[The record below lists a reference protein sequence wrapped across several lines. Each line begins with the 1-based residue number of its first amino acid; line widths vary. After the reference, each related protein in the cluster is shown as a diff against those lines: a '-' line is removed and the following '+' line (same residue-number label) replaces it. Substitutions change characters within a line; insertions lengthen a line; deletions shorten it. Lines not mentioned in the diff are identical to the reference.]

1 MEKSKMEP
9 SQAEDPNFAN
19 TKVGKGYLE
28 RDKGIK
34 KEEDDGIVEFR
45 CIKNNKNREELKH
58 LIDLKCII
66 AKQLPRM
73 PKAYIVRLIMDRIH
87 ESIIILKKVGEDK
100 EKELIGGVVYRPF
113 YDQKFFEIAF
123 LTIVTTEQ
131 YKGYGTRIMNVLKN
145 YAQSK
150 GIDYFVTYADN
161 HAIDYFKKQG
171 FSTKLRIPEEQ
182 YKGYIKHYDGGTIM
196 DCYINKYIDFK
207 NISQI
212 MKKQKEFIM
221 NVISNIAHKK
231 IYKPLDFSKKSSYSF
246 DEIPGLKE
254 AGWNEDDYKNS
265 IEDDKTFDQYCVYI
279 TEKIKAHK
287 SSWPFLTPVNKDEVI
302 DYYDVIKEPI
312 DLETISKNI
321 ENGKYKDMDTFESD
335 VMRLFSNCKQYNDK
349 DTIFYLLASGL
360 EEYIIPHIKKMREK
374 FAS

>member
-1 MEKSKMEP
+1 
-9 SQAEDPNFAN
+9 
-19 TKVGKGYLE
+19 
-28 RDKGIK
+28 
-34 KEEDDGIVEFR
+34 
-45 CIKNNKNREELKH
+45 
-58 LIDLKCII
+58 
-66 AKQLPRM
+66 M

-87 ESIIILKKVGEDK
+87 ESIIILKKTGDGN

-113 YDQKFFEIAF
+113 YEQKFFEIAF

-150 GIDYFVTYADN
+150 EIDYFVTYADN

-231 IYKPLDFSKKSSYSF
+231 IYKALDFSEDTDHGF
-246 DEIPGLKE
+246 DDIPGLKE
-254 AGWNEDDYKNS
+254 AGWNEEDYKNS
-265 IEDDKTFDQYCVYI
+265 IEDERTFD
-279 TEKIKAHK
+279 E
-287 SSWPFLTPVNKDEVI
+287 F
-302 DYYDVIKEPI
+302 
-312 DLETISKNI
+312 
-321 ENGKYKDMDTFESD
+321 
-335 VMRLFSNCKQYNDK
+335 
-349 DTIFYLLASGL
+349 
-360 EEYIIPHIKKMREK
+360 
-374 FAS
+374 

>member
-1 MEKSKMEP
+1 MEP
-9 SQAEDPNFAN
+9 SQTEDPNFAN

-58 LIDLKCII
+58 LIDLKWII

-265 IEDDKTFDQYCVYI
+265 IEDDKTFDQYWVYI

-321 ENGKYKDMDTFESD
+321 ENGKYKDMETFESD

-360 EEYIIPHIKKMREK
+360 EEYIYPHIKKMREK